1 MRTVVTSGL
10 ALLFCLAACLREGA
24 PPSTAVSPPVTKL
37 PDSCRELSCDEAE
50 ALMKAKPDLVILDMR
65 VESEWVEEGHL
76 PNAQRTNFY
85 REALKEHLAAMDRS
99 KPYLVC
105 CAIGERSRQTVAQ
118 MGELGFRE
126 LYLLSGGMNAWKA
139 SGRPVAK

>member
-1 MRTVVTSGL
+1 
-10 ALLFCLAACLREGA
+10 
-24 PPSTAVSPPVTKL
+24 
-37 PDSCRELSCDEAE
+37 
-50 ALMKAKPDLVILDMR
+50 MKAKPDLVILDMR